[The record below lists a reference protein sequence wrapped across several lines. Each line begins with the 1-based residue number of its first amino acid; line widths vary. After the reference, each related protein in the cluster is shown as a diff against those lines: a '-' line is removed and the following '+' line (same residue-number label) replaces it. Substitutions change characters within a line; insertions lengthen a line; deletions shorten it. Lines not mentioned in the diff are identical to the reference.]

1 MPSLADMQIMAE
13 SAYTGKTRKQ
23 VGSFELF
30 YATPTL
36 KFYKDD
42 KIIIVSIR
50 GTQDQRDFSSWPN
63 VAFGTLNNS
72 ARFQA
77 DLQTLIEVQKSYPQ
91 TEYYYVGVGHSLG
104 AAIMDR
110 FIAMGLIKTGLSYN
124 GAVEPQFVKQNS
136 LHRRIYNAA
145 DPLYN
150 IVGRFIPGVEVRP
163 ISLATGIRGLFSSL
177 YASYK
182 SHMLSNF
189 KGGAAVAAAP
199 SQYTEG
205 LTPAQKKEQI
215 ALIKQSQEEY
225 AEGKV
230 EDRPRVSEKPTR
242 RSKHVVKF
250 EKKYGFP
257 ITDLKKIKATFPDTD
272 IDKILSKGAGAYGSS
287 GSRPN
292 VSVAQWAYARLASVL
307 TGGPSLRIDKDLVGP
322 VSLEKIR

>member
-1 MPSLADMQIMAE
+1 MPSLADMQQMAQ
-13 SAYTGKTRKQ
+13 SAYTGKTLKQ

-42 KIIIVSIR
+42 KTIIVSIR

-63 VAFGTLNNS
+63 VAFGTLDNS

-77 DLQTLIEVQKSYPQ
+77 DLQTLTEIQKSYPPP
-91 TEYYYVGVGHSLG
+91 EYYYVGVGHSLG

-124 GAVEPQFVKQNS
+124 GAVEPQFVKQNP

-163 ISLATGIRGLFSSL
+163 ISLATGIRSLFSSL

-189 KGGAAVAAAP
+189 QGGQLP

-205 LTPAQKKEQI
+205 LTPEEKKEQI

-225 AEGKV
+225 SEGKV
-230 EDRPRVSEKPTR
+230 EDRPRVSEKPTK

-257 ITDLKKIKATFPDTD
+257 ITDIAKVKATFPDTD

>member
-1 MPSLADMQIMAE
+1 MPSLADMQIIAE

-72 ARFQA
+72 ARFQT
-77 DLQTLIEVQKSYPQ
+77 DLQTLTEVQKSYPQ

-163 ISLATGIRGLFSSL
+163 ISLATGIRSLFSGL

-182 SHMLSNF
+182 AHMLSNF
-189 KGGAAVAAAP
+189 QGGSIPA
-199 SQYTEG
+199 QYTEG
-205 LTPAQKKEQI
+205 LSPTEKKEQI

-225 AEGKV
+225 AKGNV

-242 RSKHVVKF
+242 RSKHVIKF
-250 EKKYGFP
+250 ENKYGFP
-257 ITDLKKIKATFPDTD
+257 ITDIAKVKATFPDTD

-322 VSLEKIR
+322 TSMKKIKG

>member
-1 MPSLADMQIMAE
+1 MPSLADMQIMAQ

-42 KIIIVSIR
+42 KTIIVSIR

-77 DLQTLIEVQKSYPQ
+77 DLQTLTEVQKSYPQ

-124 GAVEPQFVKQNS
+124 GAVEPQFVKQNP

-163 ISLATGIRGLFSSL
+163 ISLVTGIRGLFSSL

-182 SHMLSNF
+182 AHMLSNF
-189 KGGAAVAAAP
+189 KGGKLP
-199 SQYTEG
+199 EQYTEG

-225 AEGKV
+225 AKGNV

-242 RSKHVVKF
+242 RSKHVVQF

-257 ITDLKKIKATFPDTD
+257 ITDIEKVKTIFPDTD

>member
-1 MPSLADMQIMAE
+1 MQIMAQ

-42 KIIIVSIR
+42 KTIIVSIR

-63 VAFGTLNNS
+63 VAFGTLDNS

-77 DLQTLIEVQKSYPQ
+77 DLQTLTEIQKSYPSP
-91 TEYYYVGVGHSLG
+91 EYYYVGVGHSLG

-124 GAVEPQFVKQNS
+124 GAVEPQFVKQNP

-163 ISLATGIRGLFSSL
+163 ISLATGIRSLFSGL

-189 KGGAAVAAAP
+189 KGGKLP

-205 LTPAQKKEQI
+205 LTQKQKKEQI

-225 AEGKV
+225 AEGNV

-257 ITDLKKIKATFPDTD
+257 ITDISKVKATFPDSD